1 MNVRYLSIAEEE
13 LGQAIEY
20 YESKESGLGLRFYTE
35 YRAALKRIIAYP
47 EAWFPLSENTR
58 RCRTRVFPFGI
69 IYQVRGNDILI
80 VAVSELH
87 RKPDHWEDRLTGAR

>member
-13 LGQAIEY
+13 LAQAIEY
-20 YESKESGLGLRFYTE
+20 YESKETGLGLRFYTE
-35 YRAALKRIIAYP
+35 YRSALKRVIVYP

-69 IYQVRGNDILI
+69 IYQIREDGILI
-80 VAVSELH
+80 IAVSELH
-87 RKPDHWEDRLTGAR
+87 REPDHWKDRLLDG